1 MLADKVEIGD
11 YVNYPVYYD
20 NVNGSTLKGW
30 RVISKNIDLDGNPSP
45 GTVNLVSAGV
55 PLTYYHAGDSALSI
69 ENLTTNFLETPFTV
83 NIDRTYR
90 KNGFLQNM
98 SLVETFKNK
107 YTNISG
113 EKLQVR
119 AMKAEDIYTVTGMTK
134 IVQGNI
140 MSLNNAKYNKLLTN
154 GASYFIAF
162 ASNSSILWRIGDRG
176 GVSNGYDGGMFRNS
190 PSSIF
195 TSYC

>member
-55 PLTYYHAGDSALSI
+55 PLTYCHGGDSALSI

-83 NIDRTYR
+83 NIVRTYR
-90 KNGFLQNM
+90 KNGFLSNM
-98 SLVETFKNK
+98 SLAETFTNK
-107 YTNISG
+107 YTKLSD
-113 EKLQVR
+113 EKLQIR
-119 AMKAEDIYTVTGMTK
+119 AMTVDDMCRVIGVTK
-134 IVQGNI
+134 IDNTINLKNI
-140 MSLNNAKYNKLLTN
+140 KYEKLLVNGATYLLASAYNNTN
-154 GASYFIAF
+154 GLWFIA
-162 ASNSSILWRIGDRG
+162 AN
-176 GVSNGYDGGMFRNS
+176 GVFYGSGNEHRYS
-190 PSSIF
+190 TYSIF
-195 TSYC
+195 IF